1 MYILQVLVHIS
12 YVLLSLY
19 YVHITGVGL
28 YQLCAIKLPYT
39 MYILQVLVYIN
50 YVLLSLYYVH
60 ITGVGSY
67 QLCAIKLPY
76 TMYILQVLVHINYV
90 LLSFPILCTYY
101 KCWFISAMCY

>member
-1 MYILQVLVHIS
+1 MYILQVLVH
-12 YVLLSLY
+12 
-19 YVHITGVGL
+19 
-28 YQLCAIKLPYT
+28 
-39 MYILQVLVYIN
+39 IN

-76 TMYILQVLVHINYV
+76 TMYILQVLDHINYVLLSQYTMYILQVLVHINYV

-101 KCWFISAMCY
+101 MCWLVSTMCY

>member
-1 MYILQVLVHIS
+1 MYILQVLVHIN

-19 YVHITGVGL
+19 YVHITGVGS
-28 YQLCAIKLPYT
+28 YQLCAIK
-39 MYILQVLVYIN
+39 
-50 YVLLSLYYVH
+50 SLYYVH
-60 ITGVGSY
+60 ITSVGSY

-101 KCWFISAMCY
+101 KCWFISTMCY